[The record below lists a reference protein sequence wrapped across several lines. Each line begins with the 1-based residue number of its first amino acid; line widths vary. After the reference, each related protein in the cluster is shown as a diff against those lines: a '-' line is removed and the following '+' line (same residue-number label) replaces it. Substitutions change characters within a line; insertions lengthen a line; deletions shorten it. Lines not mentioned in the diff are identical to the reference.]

1 MLNMLRRVTSEGTSK
16 IFKLLSLTQKGLQLT
31 SESVKTRLI
40 LYGRAV
46 LTSLD
51 NLVEIFH

>member
-16 IFKLLSLTQKGLQLT
+16 IFKFLSFTQKGLQLI
-31 SESVKTRLI
+31 SAKQAKFSIR
-40 LYGRAV
+40 GAV